1 MHFSE
6 QSDPFF
12 LSCQRPT
19 EHDDTVVQEIK
30 PSLLSRV
37 RASELII
44 LEEALFNVNY

>member
-19 EHDDTVVQEIK
+19 EHDDTVV
-30 PSLLSRV
+30 
-37 RASELII
+37 
-44 LEEALFNVNY
+44 